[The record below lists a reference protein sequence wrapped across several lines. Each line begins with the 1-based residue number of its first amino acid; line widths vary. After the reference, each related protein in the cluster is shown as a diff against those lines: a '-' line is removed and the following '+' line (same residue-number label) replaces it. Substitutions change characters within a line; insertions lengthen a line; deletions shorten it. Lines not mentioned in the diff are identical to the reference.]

1 MRGIN
6 HTPTFTLTLGWEK
19 IHNTNI
25 LCGYHWIKKYVVS
38 PENGTFCLN
47 NDSFL
52 LKTQRQTVILK
63 LNKNGQYN
71 ER

>member
-1 MRGIN
+1 MLDILYFSNNTNDLKMRGIN
-6 HTPTFTLTLGWEK
+6 RTPTFTLTLGWEK

-25 LCGYHWIKKYVVS
+25 LCGYHWIKIYVVS

-52 LKTQRQTVILK
+52 LKT
-63 LNKNGQYN
+63 
-71 ER
+71 